1 MRSPHC
7 VNVRIICVVRR
18 HIQLKHQLSSIF
30 TLQLWHFVL
39 STAMQLSKLE
49 FKGTFASLP
58 WGTKPWVVSC
68 VRQSQTV
75 GLRMMFAVFDFI
87 MVEGLLC
94 SVRFLLFIRCGT
106 ESWQMFL
113 FFISWRELVSKSD
126 QVLSFFCR
134 LRRPQRFVILVDLVE
149 LHHFLPAQ
157 GPTLFIVFRIFR
169 PWQGSKRISR
179 CLVRTV

>member
-7 VNVRIICVVRR
+7 VNVRVICVVRR
-18 HIQLKHQLSSIF
+18 HVQLKHQLSSILA
-30 TLQLWHFVL
+30 LQLRHLVL

-58 WGTKPWVVSC
+58 WGTKPWVVSS

-75 GLRMMFAVFDFI
+75 GLRMMLAVFDFI
-87 MVEGLLC
+87 ISEGLLC
-94 SVRFLLFIRCGT
+94 SVRILLAIRCGT

-113 FFISWRELVSKSD
+113 FFIIRCELVSKSN

-149 LHHFLPAQ
+149 LHHFFPAQ
-157 GPTLFIVFRIFR
+157 GPSTLFIVFRMFR
-169 PWQGSKRISR
+169 P
-179 CLVRTV
+179 